1 MPWVNW
7 PPHTFLGEVVSTVI
21 FGLLGITL
29 IVMGF
34 KIFDWLCPKI
44 DVERELAEKHN
55 IAVAIVIAAV
65 ILGVSLVV
73 AAVLITP
80 VVVAGP

>member
-1 MPWVNW
+1 
-7 PPHTFLGEVVSTVI
+7 
-21 FGLLGITL
+21 
-29 IVMGF
+29 MGF

>member
-1 MPWVNW
+1 MTW
-7 PPHTFLGEVVSTVI
+7 PPHTFLGEVIVTLI
-21 FGLLGITL
+21 FGLLGILL

-44 DVERELAEKHN
+44 NVEVELAEKHN

-65 ILGVSLVV
+65 IIGVSIVT
-73 AAVLITP
+73 AAVLTAPP
-80 VVVAGP
+80 VIAAP

>member
-1 MPWVNW
+1 MPWTNW
-7 PPHTFLGEVVSTVI
+7 PPHTFLGVVISTVI

-29 IVMGF
+29 IVLGF

-65 ILGVSLVV
+65 IIGVSIVIASILV
-73 AAVLITP
+73 TP
-80 VVVAGP
+80 VTIGQ

>member
-1 MPWVNW
+1 MNW
-7 PPHTFLGEVVSTVI
+7 PPHTFFGEVISTVI

-65 ILGVSLVV
+65 ILGVSIVV
-73 AAVLITP
+73 ASVLITP
-80 VVVAGP
+80 AVIQMP